1 MHSRALGMT
10 APNTTKPSP
19 PVAPKPKGSVWG
31 RPFQPGQSGNPGGK
45 RKQPTNLAELARTA
59 TPQAM
64 QTLVDIMNNEKASF
78 AVRAY
83 CAEKVLDRSLGKPV
97 QQTNSRLTGPPLG

>member
-1 MHSRALGMT
+1 MT